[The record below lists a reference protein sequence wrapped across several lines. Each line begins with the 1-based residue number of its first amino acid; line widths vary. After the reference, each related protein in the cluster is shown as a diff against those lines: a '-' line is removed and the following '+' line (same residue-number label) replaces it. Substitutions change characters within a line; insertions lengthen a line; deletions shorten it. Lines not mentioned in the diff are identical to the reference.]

1 MSASF
6 QTLDLQGGDAATWSQ
21 FWGGGAL
28 EAAEAA
34 DQPGYERD
42 AVLVRACLNGNEAA
56 WQKLVERYGPL
67 VYSIPRRLGLSEAD
81 AEDVFQNVFLV
92 AFQRLGSLRNY
103 TSLCAWLIKITHREC
118 MHFFKRTP
126 NYAELADEILDAAAL
141 IPDEVELWEKRAL
154 VREALARLDPR
165 SRTLLQA
172 LFFEVVTPSY
182 EEIAERLGVALG
194 AIGPTRARSLKKLEA
209 ILTSMGLEWG
219 GA

>member
-1 MSASF
+1 MSVSVQAF
-6 QTLDLQGGDAATWSQ
+6 DLQAGDAAHWPQ
-21 FWGGGAL
+21 PWGGGAL
-28 EAAEAA
+28 EAAEA

-42 AVLVRACLNGNEAA
+42 AVLVQACLDGDESA
-56 WQKLVERYGPL
+56 WQKLVERYGPM
-67 VYSIPRRLGLSEAD
+67 VYSIPRRLGLAEAD

-118 MHFFKRTP
+118 LHLFKRTP
-126 NYAELADEILDAAAL
+126 DYAELADEILDAAAL
-141 IPDEVELWEKRAL
+141 MPDEVEQWEKRTL
-154 VREALARLDPR
+154 VRAALARLDPR
-165 SRTLLQA
+165 SRALLQA

-182 EEIAERLGVALG
+182 EEVAERLGVALG

-219 GA
+219 GD